1 MNVTKNIKPVK
12 DEQVN
17 LLPGDNIKIKDGEKI
32 LFDLRYE
39 RNGSFTLVCER
50 ETSTLRLKVNI

>member
-12 DEQVN
+12 NEQVN
-17 LLPGDNIKIKDGEKI
+17 LLPGDDIKIKDGEKI
-32 LFDLRYE
+32 LLALRYE

-50 ETSTLRLKVNI
+50 ETFTLRLKVNI